1 MDVTRDL
8 ARFVVQSEYRSI
20 PEAARRETV
29 RSLVNWIG
37 CALGGAKHEA
47 VDRALEALADY
58 GALPQATVLGRV
70 ERLDT
75 LHAALVNGIASH
87 VLDFDDTDLRT
98 LLHPSVP
105 VAAALMALAER
116 RKVSGAEFIHA
127 FVLGVE
133 IEGRIAHAIYENHN
147 LDWFI
152 TGTAGPF
159 GAAAAV
165 GKVLGL
171 DEQRMAWAL
180 GIAATEGAG
189 LRQMAGTMAKAL
201 VHGRAAQNGLYAA
214 LLAAR
219 GFTSSEQAIEGP
231 HGFAKAVGRGA
242 DVRALAE
249 GLGESYQIM
258 RNAYKPYA
266 CGVVAHAAIDG
277 CLTLRAQHALETSR
291 IDRVRLTVHPKALK
305 LTGIKSP
312 RSGLESKWSLFH
324 SAAVALVRGKAG
336 EVEYGDRWVLDP
348 GVKALRERVE
358 AAEDAGLRQD
368 EAHLAISLS
377 DGRVLEHHVE
387 HAVGSVANPMT
398 DAQLEMK
405 FVGLAEDV
413 LPRTQIDDVM
423 RLCWSAGGLEDIADI
438 ARMCVPRTPGA
449 DRPTPNTEAL

>member
-1 MDVTRDL
+1 MDATREL

-58 GALPQATVLGRV
+58 AALPQATVLGRV

-116 RKVSGAEFIHA
+116 RKMGGAEFIHA

-133 IEGRIAHAIYENHN
+133 IEGRIAHAIYQNHN

-189 LRQMAGTMAKAL
+189 LRQMAGTMTKAF

-219 GFTSSEQAIEGP
+219 GYTSSEQAIEGP

-266 CGVVAHAAIDG
+266 CGVVAHAAIDA
-277 CLTLRAQHALETSR
+277 CLTLRAQHALDTNR
-291 IDRVRLTVHPKALK
+291 IDRVRLTVHPKALE

-336 EVEYGDRWVLDP
+336 EVEYSDRWVLDP

-398 DAQLEMK
+398 DAQLEVK
-405 FVGLAEDV
+405 FVGLAKDV
-413 LPRTQIDDVM
+413 LPVKQIDDVM

-438 ARMCVPRTPGA
+438 ARTCVPRGGV
-449 DRPTPNTEAL
+449 DDPTRDTEVL